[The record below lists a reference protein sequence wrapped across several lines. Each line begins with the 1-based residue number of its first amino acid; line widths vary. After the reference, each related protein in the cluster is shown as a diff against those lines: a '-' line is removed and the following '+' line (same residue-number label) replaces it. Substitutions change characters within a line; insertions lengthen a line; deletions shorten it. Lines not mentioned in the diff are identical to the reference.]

1 MVNLHNVSSQRP
13 IPMVISSRVPKGK
26 GSETMAKASRG
37 QAASKHPAPQ
47 WGEDIVQSR
56 RKRLAAQS
64 AIEGRYA
71 VARSGCWEWEQGFS
85 HGYGQVRVHEV
96 FGSLPVY
103 VHLLSFVLANGPIPS
118 GMGVLHKCDNPRCLN
133 PKHLFLGT
141 QADNIA
147 DMVSKRRHSIGMK
160 NGMCTLSDSD
170 VENARKRVARGEK
183 QFVVAKDL
191 GISQGHLSAIIRGR
205 KRLEADG
212 KIRATHGNLKHG
224 KYARGT

>member
-1 MVNLHNVSSQRP
+1 
-13 IPMVISSRVPKGK
+13 MVISSRVPKGK

-56 RKRLAAQS
+56 RKRLAAQA
-64 AIEGRYA
+64 AIEGKY
-71 VARSGCWEWEQGFS
+71 VVSDSGCWEWQKGFS

-103 VHLLSFVLANGPIPS
+103 VHRLSFVLANGRIPN
-118 GMGVLHKCDNPRCLN
+118 GMSVLHKCDNPSCLN
-133 PKHLFLGT
+133 PEHLFLGT
-141 QADNIA
+141 QADNVL
-147 DMVSKRRHSIGMK
+147 DMVKKRRHGIGMK

-170 VENARKRVARGEK
+170 VETARRRVAAGEK

-191 GISQGHLSAIIRGR
+191 GISQGHLSTIIRGR
-205 KRLEADG
+205 KRPDADG
-212 KIRATHGNLKHG
+212 TIRATHGNLKHG